1 MSLLAQLAT
10 IDDPRR
16 DINKKHALLD
26 ILFLTV
32 SGVLSGAEGWKD
44 IKEFG
49 DEKQDWLRRYRPFA
63 NGIPVDDTIARVVRA
78 IDPAQFNRAFLS
90 WVNEVRQALG
100 QEQIALDGKTLRR
113 SHDGDKQ
120 AALHS
125 ITAWG
130 HDCGLVLAQLKSTG
144 KKNEQ
149 ASVMEMLDMLNVKG
163 AHITADAMTNRQDRR
178 FARRTAP
185 AGLRPGT
192 GAMST
197 QKKIARKIHAKG
209 GDYTL
214 SLKDNHKTLRE
225 EIKAYFHK
233 VTRDGP
239 DRIAVYEEVDGG
251 HGRVEKRS
259 CRQLRV
265 TDWVSEAA
273 QWPGLQTV
281 IEMERERHLPGQDV
295 EHEIQYYIS
304 SLPVAA
310 ERVAQGIR
318 RHWEVENKAHWVL
331 DVAFKEDDCR
341 IRKGD
346 GAENVAIIRRF
357 CLNLARLYPKKNSMR
372 GKLKQAGWSDTRRA
386 EILFGVAA

>member
-32 SGVLSGAEGWKD
+32 SAVLSGAEGWKD

-49 DEKQDWLRRYRPFA
+49 DEKLDWLRQYRPFG

-78 IDPAQFNRAFLS
+78 IDPTQFNRAFIA
-90 WVNEVRQALG
+90 WVNEVRRAQG
-100 QEQIALDGKTLRR
+100 QEQIALNGKTLRR
-113 SHDGDKQ
+113 SHDGEKQ

-130 HDCGLVLAQLKSTG
+130 HECGLVLAQMKSSG

-149 ASVMEMLDMLNVKG
+149 ASVMEMLELLQVDG
-163 AHITADAMTNRQDRR
+163 AHITADAMN
-178 FARRTAP
+178 
-185 AGLRPGT
+185 
-192 GAMST
+192 T
-197 QKKIARKIHAKG
+197 QKKIARKIHEKG

-214 SLKDNHKTLRE
+214 SLKDNHKTFQRE
-225 EIKAYFHK
+225 IQAYFHK
-233 VTRDGP
+233 VTRDDP
-239 DRIAVYEEVDGG
+239 DRVAVYEEVDGG
-251 HGRVEKRS
+251 HGRVERRT
-259 CRQLRV
+259 CRQLPV
-265 TDWVSEAA
+265 SDWVSEAA
-273 QWPGLQTV
+273 KWPGLQTV
-281 IEMERERHLPGQDV
+281 IEMERERHLPGQAV
-295 EHEIQYYIS
+295 ETETHYYIS
-304 SLPVAA
+304 SLPVDAV
-310 ERVAQGIR
+310 RVARGIR
-318 RHWEVENKAHWVL
+318 QHWEVENKAHWVL

-357 CLNLARLYPKKNSMR
+357 CLNLARLHPHKNSMR
-372 GKLKQAGWSDTRRA
+372 GKLKQAGWSDTKRA
-386 EILFGVAA
+386 EILFGQAG